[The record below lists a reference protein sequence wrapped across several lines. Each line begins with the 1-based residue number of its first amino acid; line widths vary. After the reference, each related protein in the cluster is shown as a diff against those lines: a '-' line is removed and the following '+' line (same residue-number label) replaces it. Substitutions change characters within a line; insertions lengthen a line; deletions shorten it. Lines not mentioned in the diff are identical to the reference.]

1 MLCMI
6 WLLAGCS
13 LTSGNSLSAERYSPG
28 ELSLSQRARCRTV
41 AQAYVDRAPEYPQLL
56 GQLREDQVA
65 IAWFVRYLE
74 AEIVTVREARA
85 ELIGEET
92 VAAGEVQRSTN
103 DPAEWNLPGQPRDRR
118 ALGQIVAIG
127 KPAVEVVVHDLVLSP
142 QEFLRAIG
150 IELLTGIGDAAV
162 PALLEL
168 AQTEGGQQ
176 QRVSA
181 RALGR
186 IGARGPALEALRQL
200 AHSESWRIRSEAASG
215 LTDGSD
221 GARDLLLEM
230 LRDEDAFVR
239 RKAGEA
245 LASYRDSVSATALVN
260 FLEACLASGDFK
272 GELAAQNALQDLA
285 KKKSMRSVAAWRRFV
300 EEMASEEVG
309 R

>member
-6 WLLAGCS
+6 GLLVGCS
-13 LTSGNSLSAERYSPG
+13 LTSERYSPG
-28 ELSLSQRARCRTV
+28 ELSLSQRARCRAV
-41 AQAYVDRAPEYPQLL
+41 AQAYVDHAPEYPQLL

-74 AEIVTVREARA
+74 AEIVSAREAQA

-92 VAAGEVQRSTN
+92 VAAEDVRRSTD
-103 DPAEWNLPGQPRDRR
+103 DPIEWNLPGQPRDRR

-127 KPAVEVVVHDLVLSP
+127 KPAVEVVVHDLVLSQ

-150 IELLTGIGDAAV
+150 IELLTGIGGAAV

-200 AHSESWRIRSEAASG
+200 AHSGSWRIRSEAASG
-215 LTDGSD
+215 LAYGSD

-230 LRDEDAFVR
+230 LHDEDAFVR

-260 FLEACLASGDFK
+260 FLEACQASGDFK
-272 GELAAQNALQDLA
+272 GELAAQKALQGLA
-285 KKKSMRSVAAWRRFV
+285 KKKGMRTVAAWRQFV